1 MDFLLKVS
9 TYLNNFHSLMIAI
22 VSGPC
27 GVVALVIILVGLPSN
42 FPYQKTS
49 KSHISWQSSLT
60 VRNFRR
66 VDLLGLFLLLGA
78 STLFVTSL
86 EEGGTHY
93 PWKSKVTLSLVI
105 FSLALFIL
113 FIVWE
118 RYQDKRETAQEPIFP
133 WRLAKNR
140 FAMGIF
146 WYVSSS

>member
-9 TYLNNFHSLMIAI
+9 TYPDNFQSLMIVI
-22 VSGPC
+22 ISGPC
-27 GVVALVIILVGLPSN
+27 GVVALIIILVGLPSN

-49 KSHISWQSSLT
+49 KSHISWQSSLNM
-60 VRNFRR
+60 RNFRR

-93 PWKSKVTLSLVI
+93 SWKSEVTLTLLM
-105 FSLALFIL
+105 FSFALFVL
-113 FIVWE
+113 FMVWE

-146 WYVSSS
+146 R